1 MLKTALSL
9 AFVLLAGVA
18 QAQTPPQTPPAQAA
32 PQTQGQSTIP
42 LQPQTPAA
50 APSPLPGGASSLQE
64 TYEDWRVFCSAPN
77 NVKQCTLQEVLSDQK
92 SGQRV
97 LAVELSPT
105 PDGGMTGN
113 LVMPF
118 GLLFSAGVALA
129 LDQNPSGQALPF
141 QTCIPAGC
149 LVPLS
154 LDARTIAALRNGSQ
168 VKLNTKSI
176 DATAKPL
183 VFNVSLKGFGTA
195 LDRALAIVK

>member
-18 QAQTPPQTPPAQAA
+18 QAQTQAPPQTPLA
-32 PQTQGQSTIP
+32 QTQAPVQVQS
-42 LQPQTPAA
+42 QTPATV
-50 APSPLPGGASSLQE
+50 PSPLPGGASSIQE

-77 NVKQCTLQEVLSDQK
+77 NVKQCTLQQVLSDSK
-92 SGQRV
+92 TGQRV

-105 PDGGMTGN
+105 ADGGTAGN

-118 GLLFSAGVALA
+118 GLLFSAGVSFA

-154 LDARTIAALRNGSQ
+154 LDAHTIGALRNGAQ
-168 VKLNTKSI
+168 LKLNAKSV
-176 DATAKPL
+176 DAKAKPL
-183 VFNVSLKGFGTA
+183 VFTVSLKGFGAA
-195 LDRALAIVK
+195 LDRAVAIMK